1 MVAVINKAKDQNVI
15 EDANTKNEKKISR
28 ITSDD
33 EKLIDAMNSI
43 AELVPRDKREEVQY
57 SIFLSVK
64 TATHIPEITKKY
76 RIYHSSNENEVI
88 RVAET
93 WINGRYNHDSIL
105 EKYNPESNTWE
116 EYQEEKPTLGHVKDQ
131 IQGSEWKIKQIAFDI
146 ETLAKMLNELADVGG
161 LFNYDGAMFVHRILE
176 DYSKTLHLETDKIE
190 NVLNHIS

>member
-1 MVAVINKAKDQNVI
+1 MVAVLNESKDQTSEYEKEMKEISEKIFTDKNMNQIIEVI
-15 EDANTKNEKKISR
+15 DNT
-28 ITSDD
+28 
-33 EKLIDAMNSI
+33 
-43 AELVPRDKREEVQY
+43 VPEDKRRDVAEKTLVE
-57 SIFLSVK
+57 IFK
-64 TATHIPEITKKY
+64 ANKKPNITKKY
-76 RIYHSSNENEVI
+76 RIHHLNNDNEVI

-93 WINGRYNHDSIL
+93 WVNGRYNHDSIL